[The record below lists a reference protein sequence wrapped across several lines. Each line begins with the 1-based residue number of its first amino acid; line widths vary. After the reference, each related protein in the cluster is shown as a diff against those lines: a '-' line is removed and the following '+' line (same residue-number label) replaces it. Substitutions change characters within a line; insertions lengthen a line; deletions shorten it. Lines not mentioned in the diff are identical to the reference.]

1 MSPDFKLI
9 TNAQQLSAE
18 LELIKKAKIIA
29 VDIETMG
36 VSPLDPHLGEMR
48 LIQISAEK
56 HPVLI
61 IDWPL
66 IETYGRSEVKKF
78 LESDVIKIFHNA
90 KFDLK
95 FLFTEG
101 ISIENAVFDTCLASE
116 VLSLGLNV
124 SHKLKDV
131 IKRHL
136 DLSISKNQQTS
147 DWSAPQLT
155 QSQLEYAA
163 ADVAL
168 LHDLRRKLIEKLEDN
183 DLISTAKLEFEAIP
197 AIVQMELNGMGV
209 NVDALNH
216 LKKHLE
222 KEKHQAMSYL
232 VDCFGTDFNP
242 DSPAQVK
249 KALASIGVEVT
260 STKSEVL
267 LPLVAKFVE
276 IKMILDYKTISKKL
290 QFAQKLP
297 SAVHPKTRRI
307 HSQYF
312 QMGAAT
318 GRFSCS
324 DFNLQQVPHD
334 DAFRVCFEPSGGNSF
349 IIADYSQMQIRIAA
363 EISGDCDMIDAYVNG
378 HDLHTLTASL
388 ISGKETTEVTK
399 EMRSAAKALNF
410 GMLFGMGAHSLVS
423 YAFNSYGVVLSE
435 EDASEFID
443 TFFKK
448 YKGLKSW
455 QKKVGRNITKESRTY
470 TGRRR
475 LFEDTGSYTQLVNTP
490 IQGTEADIL
499 KKVLAVLPVVLKE
512 TRAKLVATV
521 HDEIILECPEAESEV
536 VATLLKNTM
545 VIVAES
551 ILKKVPVVSDV
562 SISKNWSE
570 K

>member
-1 MSPDFKLI
+1 MKVDFKLI
-9 TNAQQLSAE
+9 ENERQLITE
-18 LELIKKAKIIA
+18 LGLIEKAKIIA

-36 VSPLDPHLGEMR
+36 ESPLDPFLGQIR
-48 LIQISAEK
+48 LIQIAAEK

-61 IDWPL
+61 IDWPQINENGWL
-66 IETYGRSEVKKF
+66 ELKKL
-78 LESDVIKIFHNA
+78 LESDVVKIFHNA

-95 FLFTEG
+95 FLFSEG
-101 ISIENAVFDTCLASE
+101 IVIENAVFDTCLASE
-116 VLSLGLNV
+116 VLSLGLDV
-124 SHKLKDV
+124 RHKLQDV
-131 IKRHL
+131 LKRYL
-136 DLSISKNQQTS
+136 NVSISKTDQTS
-147 DWSAPQLT
+147 DWSAPKLT

-163 ADVAL
+163 VDVAL

-183 DLISTAKLEFEAIP
+183 DLISTAKLEFDAIP

-209 NVDALNH
+209 NVEALNC
-216 LKKHLE
+216 LKDHLE
-222 KEKHQAMSYL
+222 KEQHKAMSHL
-232 VDCFGTDFNP
+232 VECFGVNFNP
-242 DSPAQVK
+242 DSPVQIK

-260 STKSEVL
+260 STKAEVL
-267 LPLVAKFVE
+267 LPLVAKHKE
-276 IKMILDYKTISKKL
+276 IENLMNYKRLAKQL

-297 SAVHPKTRRI
+297 SAVHLKTGRI

-324 DFNLQQVPHD
+324 DFNLQQIPHD
-334 DAFRVCFEPSGGNSF
+334 DAFRACFEPSEGN
-349 IIADYSQMQIRIAA
+349 ILVVADYSQMQIRIAA
-363 EISGDCDMIDAYVNG
+363 EISGDCEMIDAYVNG

-388 ISGKETTEVTK
+388 ISGKEAKEVTK
-399 EMRSAAKALNF
+399 EMRAAAKALNF

-435 EDASEFID
+435 EEASEFID

-448 YKGLKSW
+448 YKGLKQW
-455 QKKVGRNITKESRTY
+455 QKRIGGKATKESRTL

-475 LFEDTGSYTQLVNTP
+475 LFKEAGSYTKLVNTP

-499 KKVLAVLPVVLKE
+499 KKVLAVLPIVLKE
-512 TRAKLVATV
+512 TQAKLVATV
-521 HDEIILECPEAESEV
+521 HDEIIIECPEPESAHV
-536 VATLLKNTM
+536 SDLLKNTM
-545 VIVAES
+545 TIVAAS

-562 SISKNWSE
+562 SVSKNWSE